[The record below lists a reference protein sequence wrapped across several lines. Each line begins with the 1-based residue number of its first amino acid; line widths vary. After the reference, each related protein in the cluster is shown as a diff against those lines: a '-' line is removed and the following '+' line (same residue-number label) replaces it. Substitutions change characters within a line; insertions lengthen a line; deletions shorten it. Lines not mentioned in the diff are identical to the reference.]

1 MASIRNTRLIRFS
14 LICFFLLIALIASA
28 EQSYPDSAQG
38 LQAELIDI
46 IHAAGAD
53 QMAARTALDSLV
65 IPNSD
70 KWFAAH
76 FDPRFTQLPAD
87 YVAALAKFQSHV
99 AWVGANFSK
108 FDDFGLTAQ
117 ALDKPSPLRDVGFE
131 SLLPKPLDD
140 VKIENYRLTSTSSDP
155 KHGPPSWVSGFVYV
169 EGRFRWVGG
178 TYPFWDEGLTA
189 LRGPMSMA
197 PTIIHG
203 RTVQGIAYR
212 KDQKGPGLDG
222 IVQLKIN
229 IGRDGRVDHVK
240 VLSGDEQFVQA
251 AKEYVKR
258 ANFGPLPSIPQLA
271 NAKREWELEVAFFTP
286 KQ

>member
-46 IHAAGAD
+46 IHAGAD

-131 SLLPKPLDD
+131 SLLPKPLDE
-140 VKIENYRLTSTSSDP
+140 VNIENYRLTSTSSDP

-178 TYPFWDEGLTA
+178 TYPFWDEELTA

-222 IVQLKIN
+222 IVQFKIN

-240 VLSGDEQFVQA
+240 VLSGDEQFVQD
-251 AKEYVKR
+251 AKEYVKG

>member
-1 MASIRNTRLIRFS
+1 
-14 LICFFLLIALIASA
+14 
-28 EQSYPDSAQG
+28 
-38 LQAELIDI
+38 
-46 IHAAGAD
+46 
-53 QMAARTALDSLV
+53 
-65 IPNSD
+65 
-70 KWFAAH
+70 
-76 FDPRFTQLPAD
+76 
-87 YVAALAKFQSHV
+87 
-99 AWVGANFSK
+99 
-108 FDDFGLTAQ
+108 
-117 ALDKPSPLRDVGFE
+117 
-131 SLLPKPLDD
+131 
-140 VKIENYRLTSTSSDP
+140 
-155 KHGPPSWVSGFVYV
+155 
-169 EGRFRWVGG
+169 
-178 TYPFWDEGLTA
+178 
-189 LRGPMSMA
+189 MSMA